1 MTILWLDFETY
12 SEVPI
17 KHGTHRYAEGVEIML
32 AARAIDAGPVDV
44 LDFTAGDAEI
54 RMDILRKEIDAADI
68 VVIHNSHFDRTVAWH
83 NYLTIPSEKIVD
95 TMVLALAHSLPGS
108 LGKLCDVLNVPQDQA
123 KNKDGK
129 RLIQLFCQPRP
140 AKQKL
145 RRATRETHPE
155 DWQKFLD
162 YARLD
167 IEAMRAVYKRIPKWN
182 WTPAEREIWLLDQ
195 KINDRGVQIDMD
207 LVRSAI
213 SAVDLEQAS
222 LAEQTQDM
230 TLGVVGAATQ
240 RDALM
245 TYIANVFEINLV
257 DLRGATVEKLLEDDR
272 LHPDLRDLLAVRLK
286 ASTTSTAKY
295 KALLKASSSDDR
307 LRGTLQF
314 CGASRTGRWAGRL
327 FQPQNLPRPNL
338 KNDMIEGGI
347 ELLKCGAAELATGNV
362 MELTSNAIRGCIVAP
377 PGKKLVVADLSNIE
391 GRVLAWL
398 AGERWKLQAF
408 RDFDAGIGHDLYV
421 LAVSRTFGLD
431 PKAVTKQQR
440 QWGKVLEL
448 ALGFE
453 GGVGAFLTFATAYNI
468 DLDDMA
474 HRARANLS
482 ASVVEDANG
491 AWDWMQEQERPTFG
505 LSRETWTG
513 IDAVK
518 RAWRKAHPA
527 IASFWKQLQHAVA
540 DAVEAPNAGH
550 WVGDHLMVERRGAW
564 LKIILPSGRALS
576 YPAVRVEDGKI
587 SYTGVNQFTRQW
599 GRIGTYGGKLAENVT
614 QAAARDVLASGMLGV
629 DSLGGYDI
637 ALSVHDELITE
648 APDTDDFSADELARL
663 MSIVPAWAEGLPLAA
678 AGFEAYRYKK
688 ED

>member
-1 MTILWLDFETY
+1 MPTLFLDLETY
-12 SEVPI
+12 CETPI
-17 KHGTHRYAEGVEIML
+17 TYGTHRYAETVEITV
-32 AARAIDAGPVDV
+32 AAWAEDDGPVHVEDWT
-44 LDFTAGDAEI
+44 LPMMTSTLPA
-54 RMDILRKEIDAADI
+54 RMLNADR
-68 VVIHNSHFDRTVAWH
+68 VVIHNSHFDRTVLRH
-83 NYLTIPSEKIVD
+83 NSIILPPEKIVD
-95 TMVLALAHSLPGS
+95 TMVLALAHSLPGA
-108 LGKLCDVLNVPQDQA
+108 LGKLCDVLNVPTDKA
-123 KNKDGK
+123 KDKDGY
-129 RLIQLFCQPRP
+129 RLIQLFCKPRP
-140 AKQKL
+140 KKQKL

-182 WTPAEREIWLLDQ
+182 WSAAERELWLLDQ
-195 KINDRGVQIDMD
+195 QINDRGVLIDMD

-213 SAVDLEQAS
+213 DAVDVAQAGLSEQARD
-222 LAEQTQDM
+222 LTG
-230 TLGVVGAATQ
+230 GVVGAATQ
-240 RDALM
+240 RDALL
-245 TYIANVFEINLV
+245 TYIANVFDIDLN

-295 KALLKASSSDDR
+295 KALLKATSSDDR

-338 KNDMIEGGI
+338 KNDMIDGGI
-347 ELLKCGAAELATGNV
+347 ELLKAGAAEIATDNV

-377 PGKKLVVADLSNIE
+377 PGKKLVIADLSNIE

-398 AGERWKLQAF
+398 AGEGWKLQAF

-431 PKAVTKQQR
+431 PKVVTKQQR

-453 GGVGAFLTFATAYNI
+453 GGVGAFLTFAAAYNI
-468 DLDDMA
+468 DLDDLA
-474 HRARANLS
+474 LRARANLS
-482 ASVVEDANG
+482 ASVIDDANS
-491 AWDWMQEQERPTFG
+491 AWDWMNEQKRPTFG

-527 IASFWKQLQHAVA
+527 ISGFWKQLQ
-540 DAVEAPNAGH
+540 AGVIRA
-550 WVGDHLMVERRGAW
+550 VGDVETFGMPATVGKISIPARTGAW
-564 LKIILPSGRALS
+564 LKIVLPSGRALS
-576 YPAVRVEDGKI
+576 YPAVRVEDGQI
-587 SYTGVNQFTRQW
+587 TYTGVNQFTRQW
-599 GRIGTYGGKLAENVT
+599 GRISTYGGKLAENVT
-614 QAAARDVLASGMLGV
+614 QAVARDVLAEGMKNAEQA
-629 DSLGGYDI
+629 GYAI
-637 ALSVHDELITE
+637 ALTVHDEIISET
-648 APDTDDFSADELARL
+648 PDDPLFSAKSLAQS
-663 MSIVPAWAEGLPLAA
+663 MSRTPSWAEGLPLAA
-678 AGFEAYRYKK
+678 AGFETYRYKK